1 MVDKE
6 KAAKMKKSDIKE
18 DLKQYMPAPAADAG
32 QRRRRW
38 ISLAAV
44 GVFLAFSAVCMA
56 LIGPP
61 MLRFFDDPQ
70 AFRAWVDSHGI
81 WGRVAFVGMVALQVV
96 IALIPGEPLE
106 IGAGYAFGAVEGTL
120 LCLAGTTLGSL
131 LVFGF
136 VRKLGMKAV
145 EPFFSREEIEKMPF
159 FQNPKRLELLAFI
172 LFFIPG
178 TPKDVMTWAIGLTP
192 IRLSHWLLIT
202 TLARLP
208 SIVSSAAGGDALG
221 SRQYIFAVVVFA
233 VTALVSGAGI
243 LVYRRISEKHQKQE
257 E

>member
-1 MVDKE
+1 M
-6 KAAKMKKSDIKE
+6 
-18 DLKQYMPAPAADAG
+18 
-32 QRRRRW
+32 
-38 ISLAAV
+38 
-44 GVFLAFSAVCMA
+44 AVCMA

-145 EPFFSREEIEKMPF
+145 EPFFSREEIENTISALISLLEKGTG
-159 FQNPKRLELLAFI
+159 NPAGSLNFLKSQ
-172 LFFIPG
+172 
-178 TPKDVMTWAIGLTP
+178 TP
-192 IRLSHWLLIT
+192 
-202 TLARLP
+202 
-208 SIVSSAAGGDALG
+208 
-221 SRQYIFAVVVFA
+221 
-233 VTALVSGAGI
+233 
-243 LVYRRISEKHQKQE
+243 
-257 E
+257 

>member
-1 MVDKE
+1 MG
-6 KAAKMKKSDIKE
+6 
-18 DLKQYMPAPAADAG
+18 G
-32 QRRRRW
+32 QPR
-38 ISLAAV
+38 
-44 GVFLAFSAVCMA
+44 
-56 LIGPP
+56 
-61 MLRFFDDPQ
+61 
-70 AFRAWVDSHGI
+70 I

>member
-1 MVDKE
+1 
-6 KAAKMKKSDIKE
+6 MKKSDLKE
-18 DLKQYMPAPAADAG
+18 DIKQYMPAPASSPD

-44 GVFLAFSAVCMA
+44 GAFLAFSVVCMV

-61 MLRFFDDPQ
+61 MLRFFNDPQ
-70 AFRAWVDSHGI
+70 AFRSWVDSHGI
-81 WGRVAFVGMVALQVV
+81 WGRVAFVGMMALQVV

-131 LVFGF
+131 LVFAF
-136 VRKLGMKAV
+136 VRKLGLKAV

-202 TLARLP
+202 TVARLP
-208 SIVSSAAGGDALG
+208 SIVRSAAGGAALG
-221 SRQYIFAVVVFA
+221 TRQYILAVAVFA
-233 VTALVSGAGI
+233 ITALVSGIGI
-243 LVYRRISEKHQKQE
+243 LVYRRMSAKHHPKE
-257 E
+257 